1 MRRHTRHEAVLL
13 KPRRSPVY
21 GRPAPRRH
29 EGTAD
34 CRQPHGDERKTK
46 IRPTAPRRGRRR
58 TPLIGSESDRT
69 SRAIRRTARTKRKEE
84 LSAPL
89 FLSFVEFVRER
100 SRKRRVPR
108 TEGRRSAE
116 DPCGAHSAAGLRRKH
131 RDRAAV
137 QQKRSLEKDLLSG
150 KRDSDPRPQPWQ
162 GCALPTELFPQYSP
176 QCKRLA
182 SVLRVQR

>member
-1 MRRHTRHEAVLL
+1 M
-13 KPRRSPVY
+13 
-21 GRPAPRRH
+21 
-29 EGTAD
+29 
-34 CRQPHGDERKTK
+34 
-46 IRPTAPRRGRRR
+46 
-58 TPLIGSESDRT
+58 PLIGPESDRP

-89 FLSFVEFVRER
+89 FLSFVGFVRER

-116 DPCGAHSAAGLRRKH
+116 DPCGAHPPPGSDGSKETGRLSNKKGPSA
-131 RDRAAV
+131 
-137 QQKRSLEKDLLSG
+137 KDLLSG

-176 QCKRLA
+176 QCKRLYQL
-182 SVLRVQR
+182 SYFRKIMCSEDLGTLYLSLRDGKYRANFSFCKIFAGIFSRQGIKNGPGIG